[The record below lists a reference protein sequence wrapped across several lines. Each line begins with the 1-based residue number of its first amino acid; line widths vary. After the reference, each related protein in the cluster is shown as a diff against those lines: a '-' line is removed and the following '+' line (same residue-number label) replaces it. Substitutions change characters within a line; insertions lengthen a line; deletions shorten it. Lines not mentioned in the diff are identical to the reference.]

1 MTSLL
6 HDSHA
11 PAPASEPSAASDT
24 LGHRHRLRARLIEG
38 GTEAMADYEVLE
50 VLLFAARPRGDTK
63 PLAKSLIRHFGTLGS
78 VLSASTDELKSVDG
92 VGEAAIAAIAVV
104 KEGARRLAAANIADR
119 PLLSS
124 FDALLEFCRVQLSHA
139 RIEEFHILFLDT
151 KNRLLKHERQGV
163 GTVDQAPVYVREV
176 LRRALELGA
185 SALILLHNHPS
196 GDPTPSQA
204 DITITNRIIEAG
216 QPLGVKVHDH
226 LIIGKSGHVSLKSKG
241 LI

>member
-1 MTSLL
+1 
-6 HDSHA
+6 
-11 PAPASEPSAASDT
+11 
-24 LGHRHRLRARLIEG
+24 
-38 GTEAMADYEVLE
+38 MADYEVLE

-63 PLAKSLIRHFGTLGS
+63 PLAKNLIHHFGTLGS
-78 VLSASTDELKSVDG
+78 VLSASTDELKRVDG

-104 KEGARRLAAANIADR
+104 REGARRLAAANIADR

>member
-1 MTSLL
+1 MHLNET
-6 HDSHA
+6 
-11 PAPASEPSAASDT
+11 ASPPPDA
-24 LGHRHRLRARLIEG
+24 LGHRQRLRARLIDG
-38 GTEAMADYEVLE
+38 GPDAMADYEVLE
-50 VLLFAARPRGDTK
+50 VMLFAARPRGDTK
-63 PLAKSLIRHFGTLGS
+63 PLAKSLIRHFGSLGE
-78 VLSASTDELKSVDG
+78 VLSASADELSLVEG
-92 VGEAAIAAIAVV
+92 VGEAAIVAIAVV
-104 KEGARRLAAANIADR
+104 REAARRLAATQIADK

-124 FDALLEFCRVQLSHA
+124 FDALLEYCRTHISHA
-139 RIEEFHILFLDT
+139 KIEEFHLLFLDT

-185 SALILLHNHPS
+185 SNMIMLHNHPS
-196 GDPTPSQA
+196 GDPTPSRA
-204 DITITNRIIEAG
+204 DIEITNRVIEAG

>member
-1 MTSLL
+1 MNLKETQ
-6 HDSHA
+6 A
-11 PAPASEPSAASDT
+11 PTLDA
-24 LGHRHRLRARLIEG
+24 LGHRQRLRARLIKG
-38 GTEAMADYEVLE
+38 GPDALADYEVLE

-63 PLAKSLIRHFGTLGS
+63 PLAKALIRQLGS
-78 VLSASTDELKSVDG
+78 LGDVLSAPVSALEEVEGIGD
-92 VGEAAIAAIAVV
+92 AAVAAIAVV
-104 KEGARRLAAANIADR
+104 REAARRLAATEISDK

-124 FDALLEFCRVQLSHA
+124 FDALLEYCRIHVSHA
-139 RIEEFHILFLDT
+139 KIEEFHLLFLDT

-185 SALILLHNHPS
+185 SNMIMLHNHPS
-196 GDPTPSQA
+196 GDPTPSRA
-204 DITITNRIIEAG
+204 DIAITNKVIEAG

-241 LI
+241 FI

>member
-1 MTSLL
+1 MSLN
-6 HDSHA
+6 
-11 PAPASEPSAASDT
+11 EPISPLPDA
-24 LGHRHRLRARLIEG
+24 LGHRQRLRARLIDG
-38 GTEAMADYEVLE
+38 GPDAMADYEVLE
-50 VLLFAARPRGDTK
+50 VMLFAARPRGDTK
-63 PLAKSLIRHFGTLGS
+63 PLAKSLIRHFGTLGD
-78 VLSASTDELKSVDG
+78 VLSASVDELRVVDG

-104 KEGARRLAAANIADR
+104 REAARRLAATQIADK

-124 FDALLEFCRVQLSHA
+124 FDALLEYCRIHISHA
-139 RIEEFHILFLDT
+139 KIEEFHVLFLDT

-185 SALILLHNHPS
+185 SNMIMLHNHPS
-196 GDPTPSQA
+196 GDPTPSRA
-204 DITITNRIIEAG
+204 DIEITNRVIEAG

-226 LIIGKSGHVSLKSKG
+226 LVIGKSGHVSLKSRG